1 MLGGFL
7 TTYVAGMTL
16 SLGSFLGL
24 FTVAGLALRNGVMQI
39 RHFQY
44 LEQQEAEPGE
54 SVVPRGAGELLPSV
68 VASAI
73 TTGLIVLPFAVL
85 GDVAGLEILH
95 PAAVVILGSL
105 VTSTI
110 ITLFIIPALYPR
122 LRAKVAAKTPVLTP
136 EVA

>member
-1 MLGGFL
+1 
-7 TTYVAGMTL
+7 
-16 SLGSFLGL
+16 
-24 FTVAGLALRNGVMQI
+24 
-39 RHFQY
+39 
-44 LEQQEAEPGE
+44 
-54 SVVPRGAGELLPSV
+54 
-68 VASAI
+68 
-73 TTGLIVLPFAVL
+73 LIVLPFAVL